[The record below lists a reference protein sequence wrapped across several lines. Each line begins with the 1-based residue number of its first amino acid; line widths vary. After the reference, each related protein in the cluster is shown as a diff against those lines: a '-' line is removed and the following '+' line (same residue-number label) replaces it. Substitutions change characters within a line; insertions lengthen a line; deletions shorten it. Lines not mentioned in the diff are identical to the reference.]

1 MKNKATL
8 PSTAR
13 IGYGQGCLKPRG
25 ADIWDKFPRN
35 LAVKI
40 DSKASRAGSV
50 QGKGGASLL
59 SWGIYARCSACSS
72 LEQHGLGC
80 TRTRG
85 GRVASRACQKG
96 SPFPNLEHKYFWKT
110 I

>member
-72 LEQHGLGC
+72 LEQQGLG
-80 TRTRG
+80 
-85 GRVASRACQKG
+85 
-96 SPFPNLEHKYFWKT
+96 
-110 I
+110 